1 MVEIWDNF
9 ERVFEL
15 MDAVVEID
23 GEEMFA
29 IEVGGERLLT
39 WAEIVVWGYMVY
51 HRGIYTL
58 INLNYLS
65 FYRRRSFYVF

>member
-1 MVEIWDNF
+1 MVKSVRLLFQRANYSMVEIWDNF

-29 IEVGGERLLT
+29 IEVRGERLLT
-39 WAEIVVWGYMVY
+39 
-51 HRGIYTL
+51 
-58 INLNYLS
+58 
-65 FYRRRSFYVF
+65 